1 MDIGSAVG
9 RELGVTEEQLRDL
22 PRYRES
28 EAFSE
33 EERLVIDLAVE
44 MSRVPVKVSPELTE
58 ELRIRL
64 DEAQLVE
71 LTASIA
77 WENYRA
83 RFNRVFG
90 VRPMGFSEGAFCALP
105 EHPEQS
111 TPPRSPFADAASPN
125 R

>member
-9 RELGVTEEQLRDL
+9 RELGVTEEQLQDL

-44 MSRVPVKVSPELTE
+44 MVKVPVEVPPELIDK
-58 ELRIRL
+58 LRKHFN
-64 DEAQLVE
+64 ESQLVE
-71 LTASIA
+71 LAAAIA
-77 WENYRA
+77 WENHRA

-90 VRPMGFSEGAFCALP
+90 VRPVGFSKGSFCVLP
-105 EHPEQS
+105 EHSKQPLPS
-111 TPPRSPFADAASPN
+111 
-125 R
+125 

>member
-1 MDIGSAVG
+1 VG
-9 RELGVTEEQLRDL
+9 REVGITEEQLRDL

-28 EAFSE
+28 RAFSE

-44 MSRVPVKVSPELTE
+44 MAKIPVDLAPELVD
-58 ELRIRL
+58 ELRRHF

-71 LTASIA
+71 LAAAIA

-90 VRPMGFSEGAFCALP
+90 VRPVGFCEGAFCALS
-105 EHPEQS
+105 E
-111 TPPRSPFADAASPN
+111 R
-125 R
+125 

>member
-1 MDIGSAVG
+1 MG

-44 MSRVPVKVSPELTE
+44 MSRVPVEVSPELMQ
-58 ELRIRL
+58 ELRRRF
-64 DEAQLVE
+64 DDAQLVE
-71 LTASIA
+71 LTSDIA

-90 VRPMGFSEGAFCALP
+90 VRPVGFCEGGFCALP
-105 EHPEQS
+105 ER
-111 TPPRSPFADAASPN
+111 RSAEGRNGF
-125 R
+125 

>member
-1 MDIGSAVG
+1 MS

-28 EAFSE
+28 PVFSE

-44 MSRVPVKVSPELTE
+44 MAKTPVELPPELSN
-58 ELRIRL
+58 ELRRHFN
-64 DEAQLVE
+64 EAQLVE
-71 LTASIA
+71 LAAAIA

-90 VRPMGFSEGAFCALP
+90 VRPVGFSEGAYCLLP
-105 EHPEQS
+105 EMSKEGIS
-111 TPPRSPFADAASPN
+111 K
-125 R
+125 